1 MGNEE
6 RRARMRKAM
15 EAQGLDALVL
25 RLPENVLL
33 LSGHWPMIGIA
44 YLVFPLEG
52 KATCILPAC
61 YRNEAEASLEDCEA
75 KFLPYGGKSDPP
87 YVPAVRAAV
96 EQAVAKSARRIGYEG
111 NFEVVAPSWNLGD
124 GMVPAADTM
133 DMLRAAFADR
143 ELMDVSA
150 LLKKER
156 LRKTPYEIER
166 MAIASEISCFAMEAF
181 QDAAEVGVSGVEL
194 VAITEHAATIRGT
207 GYKGTVRVRALA
219 QVTTGAAETA
229 EGHRPNVISTVREM
243 QDGDFAMLELGLV
256 ADGYWADRTRVRI
269 VGTAR
274 DEQIK
279 IFETVKKA
287 QEAAIASIRA
297 GVRARDV
304 DAAARAVIE
313 DAGYGREFPHITGH
327 GLGFGYHEASP
338 ILGPLSHDV
347 LEEGM
352 MTSVEPGIYT
362 AKFGG
367 CRIEDDVIVTNDGS
381 LVLGPYKKRWN

>member
-33 LSGHWPMIGIA
+33 LSGHWPMIGNA

-87 YVPAVRAAV
+87 YVPAVKAAV
-96 EQAVAKSARRIGYEG
+96 EQAVAKRARRIGYEG

-133 DMLRAAFADR
+133 EMLRAAFADR

-156 LRKTPYEIER
+156 LRKTSYEIER
-166 MAIASEISCFAMEAF
+166 MSIASEISCYAMEAF
-181 QDAAEVGVSGVEL
+181 HDAAEVGVSGVEL

-229 EGHRPNVISTVREM
+229 EGHRPNVISTAREM
-243 QDGDFAMLELGLV
+243 EDGDFAMLELGLV

-269 VGTAR
+269 VGT
-274 DEQIK
+274 EIG
-279 IFETVKKA
+279 
-287 QEAAIASIRA
+287 RA
-297 GVRARDV
+297 HV
-304 DAAARAVIE
+304 
-313 DAGYGREFPHITGH
+313 
-327 GLGFGYHEASP
+327 
-338 ILGPLSHDV
+338 
-347 LEEGM
+347 
-352 MTSVEPGIYT
+352 
-362 AKFGG
+362 
-367 CRIEDDVIVTNDGS
+367 
-381 LVLGPYKKRWN
+381 